1 LITDVT
7 QQQKYAPHYKR
18 SLAYW
23 AMFHFVSILGL
34 LLLLLYHFGDF
45 AAFDTLAIGLALFA
59 AIFGYTSVMDLYK
72 WSVAFEW
79 SRIAVTFIVL
89 QWAMVT
95 IIPTIYWAWMGYLM
109 ISVVGLVN
117 VFGRGR
123 MLMQTES

>member
-1 LITDVT
+1 
-7 QQQKYAPHYKR
+7 
-18 SLAYW
+18 
-23 AMFHFVSILGL
+23 
-34 LLLLLYHFGDF
+34 
-45 AAFDTLAIGLALFA
+45 LFA

-89 QWAMVT
+89 QWATVT